1 MANNNKTFVRISN
14 LEVYNNLE
22 AQEEALN
29 QFKIDNGKQHQKII
43 VLISQYNSQVS
54 RFKWVVTGCVGLTS
68 AVFIALITLL

>member
-14 LEVYNNLE
+14 LEVYNKLE